1 MNKTHQ
7 EELIPLDLGADK
19 GARPLHC
26 TGQCTEA
33 GLIGDGNAF
42 FVDRSTPLLFMVFYC
57 ILFGMS

>member
-1 MNKTHQ
+1 MDKTQ
-7 EELIPLDLGADK
+7 QDELTPLELGADK

-33 GLIGDGNAF
+33 GSFGDGNAF

-57 ILFGMS
+57 ILLGMS